1 MWSPTGSLSAPALP
15 APPPPRCPSAM
26 EGDPWVAPQDSLWK
40 GGPCP
45 TGSSHWSLPLGP
57 GFACKRSLFETVGS
71 AANEPSP
78 WGQQTPPLRG
88 KSRSPRPSLISLA
101 AHPTGQTSLLTRML
115 GHPPKSSPAF
125 EGQFIPS
132 CLRPRHFYSTSRQ
145 HTELTLT
152 QGWASAW

>member
-1 MWSPTGSLSAPALP
+1 
-15 APPPPRCPSAM
+15 M

-88 KSRSPRPSLISLA
+88 ASLGSPQERTEPGP
-101 AHPTGQTSLLTRML
+101 HPG
-115 GHPPKSSPAF
+115 G
-125 EGQFIPS
+125 
-132 CLRPRHFYSTSRQ
+132 RPR
-145 HTELTLT
+145 LAPTLM
-152 QGWASAW
+152 Q